1 MLFVRAFHP
10 GAVIGSVVQ
19 GHGLL
24 GDRQGPEGVNH
35 DGVFVGGGF
44 ANTALVGAGVGSVR
58 NTSGV
63 QRDLTRAY
71 IVSAHKI
78 PIHVVQNFF
87 GINVG
92 VVVRR
97 RNGEGV
103 VIVEAWAKTA
113 NHKAFAFK
121 GLVNRGRLM
130 NAAGDGF
137 KIIDTETV
145 REIIPVVAHYIKGV
159 TGIGDRMQ
167 DALFADFDFKGALG
181 IVGFQL
187 GGEFVIPFAIGR
199 MFQQLPEPVAVAL
212 GGVEGIVGFQVQK
225 PVVVTVKFKTMNHP
239 PGNQE
244 VIAFFEGNVPQLGS
258 KGARSAV
265 DKNQFIG
272 VRVFVKIILAA
283 TGRGR
288 EAHGDLFVDKK
299 GNPAVQVI
307 AHGLNLKSLVP
318 PRCNIVLDGNLR
330 AQVQGFAHGSNDS
343 GAMQMVH
350 QGRHAVKTNGP
361 KQLFVVEFPVG
372 LAELGMAFGGDLSQA
387 VINGHRRRG

>member
-1 MLFVRAFHP
+1 MLFVGTFHP

-24 GDRQGPEGVNH
+24 GDGQGPEGVNH
-35 DGVFVGGGF
+35 DGVFVGGRF
-44 ANTALVGAGVGSVR
+44 SDAAFVGAGVRSLG
-58 NTSGV
+58 NAAGV
-63 QRDLTRAY
+63 QGDLTWTD
-71 IVSAHKI
+71 IVAAHKI
-78 PIHVVQNFF
+78 SIDIVQDFF

-103 VIVEAWAKTA
+103 VIVEAWAKAA

-145 REIIPVVAHYIKGV
+145 REIIPVVAHHIKGV

-199 MFQQLPEPVAVAL
+199 MFQQLSEPIAVAL
-212 GGVEGIVGFQVQK
+212 GGVKGIVGFQVQK
-225 PVVVTVKFKTMNHP
+225 PVVDTVKFKTMNHP

-244 VIAFFEGNVPQLGS
+244 VIAFFEGNVPQLGPKS
-258 KGARSAV
+258 ARSAV
-265 DKNQFIG
+265 YKNQFIG

-288 EAHGDLFVDKK
+288 
-299 GNPAVQVI
+299 
-307 AHGLNLKSLVP
+307 
-318 PRCNIVLDGNLR
+318 
-330 AQVQGFAHGSNDS
+330 
-343 GAMQMVH
+343 
-350 QGRHAVKTNGP
+350 
-361 KQLFVVEFPVG
+361 
-372 LAELGMAFGGDLSQA
+372 
-387 VINGHRRRG
+387 